1 MLDRYLGFLE
11 LLQIF
16 LMHLLELVAV
26 LLDALDLILQRLV
39 LVLAL
44 IYLGVGLRY
53 LIVRFVEIL
62 SQCLRFLVTALSL
75 HVQHNFDTAG

>member
-1 MLDRYLGFLE
+1 MLDRCLGFLK

-26 LLDALDLILQRLV
+26 FLDALNLILQRLV

-62 SQCLRFLVTALSL
+62 SQCL
-75 HVQHNFDTAG
+75 